1 MPWCCCCLLASKL
14 VELGDSLARPI
25 LRDAAECLVVQFDSY
40 VRPDVACNLA
50 DHNVVAPSSHTR
62 ASYQKVALLLSP
74 SELQGQSKTSSQDDS
89 VLLAINPDRNSVAP
103 LVRKVINRCQ
113 KRGGGAVWPGLNL
126 PVYESAMRQSLG

>member
-14 VELGDSLARPI
+14 VELSNSLARPI

-40 VRPDVACNLA
+40 IRPDVACNLA

-89 VLLAINPDRNSVAP
+89 VLLAINPDRNFVAP
-103 LVRKVINRCQ
+103 LVLEMPKT
-113 KRGGGAVWPGLNL
+113 RGWSAVAWLEPSGLRISDAPGL
-126 PVYESAMRQSLG
+126 G